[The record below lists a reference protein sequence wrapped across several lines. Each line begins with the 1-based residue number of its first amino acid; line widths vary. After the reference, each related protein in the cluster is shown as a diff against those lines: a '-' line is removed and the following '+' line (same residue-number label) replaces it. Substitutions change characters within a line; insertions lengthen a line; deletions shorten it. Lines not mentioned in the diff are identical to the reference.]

1 MVRFELPDGLHIFG
15 PPVPDGI
22 IATQRRIAA
31 QAGFQLK
38 EQRFPATPIFAL
50 PNGEELNVWRGTV
63 ELLHPFYATEELASE
78 CRQLDV
84 SSIDINVTVQHPAF
98 THYQCLLLGRE
109 TLSLCL
115 DFDVIDIPAI
125 GMHKGHGQRKGNC
138 EAHLR

>member
-1 MVRFELPDGLHIFG
+1 LVRFELPDGLHIFG

-84 SSIDINVTVQHPAF
+84 SSIDINGTLQYPAF
-98 THYQCLLLGRE
+98 IDYECLLPRRE
-109 TLSLCL
+109 TLSLSL
-115 DFDVIDIPAI
+115 DPDVIDLPAI